1 VGRDEYWKWE
11 KVIGEE
17 GEHEKTGKRG
27 APGQNTT
34 DG

>member
-1 VGRDEYWKWE
+1 VSEGDEYWKWG
-11 KVIGEE
+11 KVIRE

-27 APGQNTT
+27 HNTT